1 MKNSLGI
8 AIEQYM
14 HEKGL
19 CRKEF
24 LEKFNSISENKI
36 TLSALGFWITGKREP
51 RKKEREIL
59 YNLLYLT
66 FNGVSKQKFP
76 IISKDFIKDE
86 SIEINVNSNE
96 PINADACFVYKK
108 DNMLPLIRNGDTLFI
123 KKSYNVKSGDIILI
137 DINNDFI
144 VKRIYEKN
152 NVYTLCD
159 ENNEEAPLIY
169 NEKEYKKIKQV
180 GIVKYI
186 LKKV

>member
-59 YNLLYLT
+59 YNLLNLT

-76 IISKDFIKDE
+76 IISKDFIEDE
-86 SIEINVNSNE
+86 SIEINVNYSL
-96 PINADACFVYKK
+96 D
-108 DNMLPLIRNGDTLFI
+108 DLSMSWQLPLIRNGDTLFI
-123 KKSYNVKSGDIILI
+123 KKSYDVKSGDIILV
-137 DINNDFI
+137 DINKDFI
-144 VKRIYEKN
+144 VKRIYERN

-159 ENNEEAPLIY
+159 ENNKEAPLIY
-169 NEKEYKKIKQV
+169 NEKEYKEIKQV